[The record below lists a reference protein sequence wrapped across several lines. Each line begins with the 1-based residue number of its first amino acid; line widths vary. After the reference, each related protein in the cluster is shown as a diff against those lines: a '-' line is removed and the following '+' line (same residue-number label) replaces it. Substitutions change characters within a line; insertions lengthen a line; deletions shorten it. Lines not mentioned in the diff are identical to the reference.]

1 MDGYAV
7 VEDSEMIAALC
18 WLWLTYLVAAVPFGL
33 LLTTL
38 YGGDE
43 DIRAEGSGNI
53 GATNVA
59 RVYGWR
65 LAVPVMLLDVGKGL
79 VPVALA
85 QLFWPDASRVWF
97 GAVALTAFAGHVWS
111 VYLSFNGGKGVA
123 TGAGVMLGV
132 APIPTL
138 IAASAWS
145 ITLLISGR
153 SSVASLIAT
162 AVLVGALW
170 QLDPQ
175 VLPIGALLSFGIFV
189 SHSANIR
196 RLVAG
201 DEAAIVRPV
210 RWGRAGTDKA
220 EDPALL
226 LTRGPSGGEPLPV
239 WRTTDVGGSV

>member
-1 MDGYAV
+1 
-7 VEDSEMIAALC
+7 MIAGLC
-18 WLWLTYLVAAVPFGL
+18 WLWLTYLLAAVPFGL
-33 LLTTL
+33 LITTL

-65 LAVPVMLLDVGKGL
+65 LAVPVILLDLGKGL
-79 VPVALA
+79 VPVVFA
-85 QLFWPDASRVWF
+85 QLLWPDASRAWF

-123 TGAGVMLGV
+123 TGAGVMLGL
-132 APIPTL
+132 APTPTL
-138 IAASAWS
+138 FAAAAWS
-145 ITLLISGR
+145 VVLFVSGR
-153 SSVASLIAT
+153 SSLASLVAT
-162 AVLVGALW
+162 GVLVVALW
-170 QLDPQ
+170 YQDPAI
-175 VLPIGALLSFGIFV
+175 LPIGGLLAVGIFV
-189 SHSANIR
+189 SHTSNIR

-210 RWGRAGTDKA
+210 RWGRAGNRVA

-226 LTRGPSGGEPLPV
+226 LARGPSGGPPLPV
-239 WRTTDVGGSV
+239 WRSTGDVS